1 MLSRDTMLDNS
12 TAAQATAIS
21 IRPPSLPGLP
31 VLGHLLEMRRD
42 PLGTLRGLAARGDVT
57 VLKLGL
63 HHAHLIVLP
72 EHLEKVLLDDRYQKQ
87 FRTYRK
93 MKLVLG
99 EGLVTSNGARWK
111 ASRQLAQPGFHR
123 AQIAAS
129 AAVMARAAQVRCDGW
144 VEGERDLLAEMLGL
158 SEQIISAALFGAEG
172 EIGTKGQIGVKP
184 AGGEVGEAGAAARE
198 GIAAALGEASSQL
211 SRRMLQ
217 IVDLP
222 LWVPTRAN
230 RRLRAAIATIDD
242 RVEGFVAARL
252 AGPPRDDLLGLLLA
266 AELDPRQLRDE
277 LVTLFTAGQETVGCA
292 LAWLFWLLSRHPEA
306 ERALHDELASV
317 LSGRAPAVSDLARLP
332 WTRMIVQETLRLH
345 PPLWLLNRTATEE
358 DELGG
363 VRIRKGSQV
372 FFSPYL
378 THRHPALFRDPDA
391 FRPER
396 FLDEARWPRFAFL
409 PFSGGPRQCI
419 GHAFAMVELQIV
431 LATVAQQWRL
441 SSPDGRDP
449 EPDPGVTLRPKGG
462 LRLRLSRR

>member
-1 MLSRDTMLDNS
+1 MLDNS
-12 TAAQATAIS
+12 TAAEATAIS

-42 PLGTLRGLAARGDVT
+42 PLGTLRGLAALGDVT
-57 VLKLGL
+57 LLKLGM

-72 EHLEKVLLDDRYQKQ
+72 EHLEKVLLGDRYEKR

-123 AQIAAS
+123 AQIGAS
-129 AAVMARAAQVRCDGW
+129 AAAMARAAQARCDRW

-158 SEQIISAALFGAEG
+158 SEEIISAALFGAE
-172 EIGTKGQIGVKP
+172 V
-184 AGGEVGEAGAAARE
+184 AEAGAEDRG

-230 RRLRAAIATIDD
+230 RRLRAAIGTIDD
-242 RVEGFVAARL
+242 RVKGFVAARL
-252 AGPPRDDLLGLLLA
+252 AGPQREDLLGMLLA
-266 AELDPRQLRDE
+266 ADLEPRQLRDE

-317 LSGRAPAVSDLARLP
+317 LNGRAPTLEDLARLP

-358 DELGG
+358 DQLGG
-363 VRIRKGSQV
+363 FRIRKGSQV

-391 FRPER
+391 FLPQR
-396 FLDEARWPRFAFL
+396 FQDEARWPRFAFL

-431 LATVAQQWRL
+431 LATVAQRWRL

-449 EPDPGVTLRPKGG
+449 EPDPGVTLRPRGG
-462 LRLRLSRR
+462 LRLRLDRR